1 MVALSEFEYDFHILN
16 PIQIGSAKRKKK
28 LNEKKNIQQKYLCL
42 INEAAM
48 EIWHSNTKICLESKY
63 SKRMLK
69 KKKLTYIWTIFVL
82 N

>member
-28 LNEKKNIQQKYLCL
+28 NLCI

-48 EIWHSNTKICLESKY
+48 EIWHSNTKICLESKH

-69 KKKLTYIWTIFVL
+69 KKIDIPMNNIYA
-82 N
+82 